1 MIRYIRDTANYE
13 IAFLNCNPP
22 YSSNFVNFVFKLSA
36 WIVTSSATMFAE
48 MIHSAADTLNQVILA
63 YGIHKSTQIADIDH
77 PYGYSNMMYVSSLIS
92 GVAIFCM
99 GAGLSIYHGVDGL
112 MHPKPVEDYFWAFC
126 ILGGSLISEGA
137 TLLMAINSIRQ
148 SAAKANMSF
157 KEFVIRGQD
166 PCVNVV
172 LLEDSAALL
181 SVVLAASMIV
191 LSSTTNSYIPDA
203 IGSLM
208 VGGILGMVATNII
221 MTNSNALVGRSIQMD
236 LLNRINLELES
247 DVMIRAIHDVKGIDM
262 GNSLVRYKAEMDF
275 DGRELTRFYL
285 EKHELSKLLAE
296 VQKFQSVDELEAYML
311 THGENIVDMMGG
323 EIDRIEMK
331 LRVSC

>member
-1 MIRYIRDTANYE
+1 MTISQFHRI
-13 IAFLNCNPP
+13 
-22 YSSNFVNFVFKLSA
+22 SNFANFVFKLSA
-36 WIVTSSATMFAE
+36 WVVTSSATMFAE
-48 MIHSAADTLNQVILA
+48 MIHSAADTLNQIILA

-112 MHPKPVEDYFWAFC
+112 LHPKPVEDYFWAFC
-126 ILGGSLISEGA
+126 ILGGSLISEGG

-157 KEFVIRGQD
+157 KEFVIRGED

-181 SVVLAASMIV
+181 SVVLAASMII
-191 LSSTTNSYIPDA
+191 LSSVTNSYIPDA
-203 IGSLM
+203 AGSLL
-208 VGGILGMVATNII
+208 VGGILGSVASYII
-221 MTNSNALVGRSIQMD
+221 CTNSNALVGRSIQMD

-285 EKHELSKLLAE
+285 EKHDLNKLLTE
-296 VQKFQSVDELEAYML
+296 VQRFQSVDELEAYML
-311 THGENIVDMMGG
+311 QHGESIVDMMGG

-331 LRVSC
+331 LRVSIEREFFEWLVLM

>member
-1 MIRYIRDTANYE
+1 M
-13 IAFLNCNPP
+13 
-22 YSSNFVNFVFKLSA
+22 SA
-36 WIVTSSATMFAE
+36 WVVTSSATMFAE
-48 MIHSAADTLNQVILA
+48 MIHSAADTLNQIILA
-63 YGIHKSTQIADIDH
+63 YGIHKSTQLADIDH

-112 MHPKPVEDYFWAFC
+112 LHPKPVEDYFWAFC
-126 ILGGSLISEGA
+126 ILGGSLISEGG

-157 KEFVIRGQD
+157 KEFVIRGED

-181 SVVLAASMIV
+181 SVVLAASMII
-191 LSSTTNSYIPDA
+191 LSSVTNSYIPDA
-203 IGSLM
+203 AGSLL
-208 VGGILGMVATNII
+208 VGGILGSVASYII
-221 MTNSNALVGRSIQMD
+221 CTNSNALVGRSIQMD

-285 EKHELSKLLAE
+285 EKHDLNKLLTE
-296 VQKFQSVDELEAYML
+296 VQSFQSVDELEAYML
-311 THGENIVDMMGG
+311 QHGESIVDMMGG

-331 LRVSC
+331 LRVSI